1 MPKELIFEGKTTTE
15 AIDKGLKELI
25 VSKDKV
31 EITVLEQEEKRS
43 FFSILAP
50 RVVKVKMVLKEE
62 KTNHTSPKKREEKRN
77 QPEKIEVS
85 KEELEQSK
93 TAVETFL
100 NEFVASLKEKQIQ
113 PSVRI
118 EGSILQVNLEG
129 ENASEFIGY
138 RGEVLNALQTLLST
152 IANKNHK
159 AKVKVVVDI
168 AGYKQRREKTL
179 EELAVKVA
187 KSVVRTGKSITLEPM
202 TAYERK
208 IIHSKLQENN
218 RVETH
223 SVGEEPRRRIVIE
236 KR

>member
-15 AIDKGLKELI
+15 AIDKGLKELK

-62 KTNHTSPKKREEKRN
+62 KTNSTKYPKKEEKHR
-77 QPEKIEVS
+77 EVEEVS
-85 KEELEQSK
+85 KEDLELAKQ
-93 TAVETFL
+93 AMETFL
-100 NEFVASLKEKQIQ
+100 TEFIASLKNKQIT
-113 PSVRI
+113 PSVSTD
-118 EGSILQVNLEG
+118 GSIIKISLEG

-138 RGEVLNALQTLLST
+138 RGEVLNALQTVLST

-159 AKVKVVVDI
+159 AKIKVVVDI

-179 EELAVKVA
+179 EDLAVKVA

-223 SVGEEPRRRIVIE
+223 SVGEEPHRRIVIE
-236 KR
+236 KK